1 MARPTELD
9 LRDYGRILSR
19 RKGWLIGASLAGV
32 ALAFGINALTE
43 PVYRATV
50 KIHVQREQNRSPITG
65 DLTETPTANSE
76 NLALYT
82 AAELITNRKL
92 LARVVE
98 SLHERGVSLEGGE
111 SSRWWARVRGD
122 QRTASAAMAQ
132 LPMPSSGEGRTTSQ
146 REIESLLHKIH
157 VEPVRDTRLVNIHVE
172 HSDPRAGE
180 MIANAIADQFVQF
193 QIDVRNAGS
202 SHLITYLNDQLEEV
216 RESLRVAEQ
225 ASAYLESRAERIQL
239 EAQLERA
246 SARDDDAANAGE
258 SALKRRLVENEAELA
273 KARKIYK
280 ERHPRLVMLETENA
294 QLRESV
300 KSELRQATAGARA
313 RYNAALARERALA
326 PSASGRSAAALQSE
340 LDNQRE
346 IYAALM
352 TKLKEA
358 EITSQVRQPLVEVV
372 EAATADP
379 SPVRPRK
386 TLNFAVCLFAGMT
399 VGTGLAFLREYLRR
413 TIRTPQD
420 VDDHL
425 QLPVLGLIPKA

>member
-1 MARPTELD
+1 
-9 LRDYGRILSR
+9 
-19 RKGWLIGASLAGV
+19 
-32 ALAFGINALTE
+32 
-43 PVYRATV
+43 
-50 KIHVQREQNRSPITG
+50 
-65 DLTETPTANSE
+65 
-76 NLALYT
+76 
-82 AAELITNRKL
+82 
-92 LARVVE
+92 
-98 SLHERGVSLEGGE
+98 
-111 SSRWWARVRGD
+111 
-122 QRTASAAMAQ
+122 
-132 LPMPSSGEGRTTSQ
+132 
-146 REIESLLHKIH
+146 
-157 VEPVRDTRLVNIHVE
+157 
-172 HSDPRAGE
+172 

-202 SHLITYLNDQLEEV
+202 SHLITYLTEQLEEV
-216 RESLRVAEQ
+216 RENLRVAEQ
-225 ASAYLESRAERIQL
+225 ASAYLEARAERVEL

-246 SARDDDAANAGE
+246 SARDGDAANAGE
-258 SALKRRLVENEAELA
+258 TALKRRLAENESELA

-300 KSELRQATAGARA
+300 RAELRQATAGARA

-326 PSASGRSAAALQSE
+326 ASANGRSAAALQSE

-372 EAATADP
+372 EPATADP

-386 TLNFAVCLFAGMT
+386 ALNFAVCLFAGMT